1 MEETRVEMRKM
12 QINFAEQE
20 AIWREK
26 SSVLEVE
33 IKNKDQR
40 LEQLEDSLNRAEKV
54 RFELTTKNA
63 EMQEK
68 IVNLQTQFSDIKT
81 KKDEDA
87 NLHEQFEEKM
97 KEKILSLERTIEIS
111 ERTKNDRKDEFVES
125 IKSLVSDQDMAEQ
138 IVKLEEKITELE
150 EEKGNLQLKL
160 VDFEDL
166 ANSGKIQK
174 EITISRNILKIL
186 PISESNVSED
196 LKMSQVQVKQL
207 DTELQNV
214 KDHLD
219 LILREN
225 EDLTKAVTDR
235 DSELYELASK
245 LENLLSSNEDL
256 SLSKVKIEMKSVE
269 LEEQKDR
276 LEEERQELMSNIAE
290 SRKYTEETVK
300 TLIEV
305 QKAHA
310 ALNKKMEA
318 LETEN
323 AKYVN
328 AQRIHDEGE
337 FFLKSTFK

>member
-12 QINFAEQE
+12 QVNFAEQE

-87 NLHEQFEEKM
+87 NLHDQFEEKM

-166 ANSGKIQK
+166 ANSGK
-174 EITISRNILKIL
+174 
-186 PISESNVSED
+186 
-196 LKMSQVQVKQL
+196 
-207 DTELQNV
+207 
-214 KDHLD
+214 
-219 LILREN
+219 
-225 EDLTKAVTDR
+225 
-235 DSELYELASK
+235 
-245 LENLLSSNEDL
+245 
-256 SLSKVKIEMKSVE
+256 
-269 LEEQKDR
+269 
-276 LEEERQELMSNIAE
+276 
-290 SRKYTEETVK
+290 
-300 TLIEV
+300 
-305 QKAHA
+305 
-310 ALNKKMEA
+310 
-318 LETEN
+318 
-323 AKYVN
+323 
-328 AQRIHDEGE
+328 GG
-337 FFLKSTFK
+337 FFLNVYFFGLISTTFGFSRQNDLQFSIN

>member
-1 MEETRVEMRKM
+1 MRKM

-166 ANSGKIQK
+166 ANSGKIRNRF
-174 EITISRNILKIL
+174 TISRNILKI
-186 PISESNVSED
+186 PYNFRKQCFRGFENVSSS
-196 LKMSQVQVKQL
+196 SQA
-207 DTELQNV
+207 T
-214 KDHLD
+214 
-219 LILREN
+219 
-225 EDLTKAVTDR
+225 
-235 DSELYELASK
+235 
-245 LENLLSSNEDL
+245 
-256 SLSKVKIEMKSVE
+256 
-269 LEEQKDR
+269 
-276 LEEERQELMSNIAE
+276 
-290 SRKYTEETVK
+290 
-300 TLIEV
+300 
-305 QKAHA
+305 
-310 ALNKKMEA
+310 
-318 LETEN
+318 
-323 AKYVN
+323 
-328 AQRIHDEGE
+328 
-337 FFLKSTFK
+337 